1 MQIFPG
7 NKSEKE
13 FLRIKS
19 ICIFNYYSLYS
30 WKNFCS
36 LLTWNYAP
44 GFGRRNSYM
53 KLPGFFRKILLIV
66 PDIIAGFLIYESLRT
81 GSLKSSHEWKVYAAF
96 AASYIILKNT
106 ICFIILYTGYK
117 SQIALLR
124 GVIADFRKGKFSAG
138 KSGTPGDEGFAVI
151 AKELYALGKYFE
163 NMLTAQ
169 KDEIDKF
176 KELYNNIVLATSSYF
191 IVLDRKNEV
200 IYANESFCRN
210 FQYDLENLT
219 GKKVNEIFYFTAGPV
234 EDSIDKAR
242 AHEETVVLKSVR
254 LMSRN
259 RITFIADIKIS
270 VVHIQG
276 EKQIAFLMDDV
287 TSNARKDYQLSLIS
301 QISGSIQKD
310 DEIDMVLHAILTAVT
325 SGSGLGFNRA
335 MLFLSDDLETQL
347 IGRMAVGPDSFD
359 EALEI
364 WGAAQKIEPNI
375 IEEMKGA
382 TPIER
387 KGASFYNKVLGY
399 KINLTDN
406 PLFRQ
411 ALVSQKS
418 VHIIN
423 SYADSRVTPAFR
435 DFIDVSEF
443 LIAPLTAGNRSIG
456 IIIVDNKFNQAPIE
470 HDTIELLSIFSVQAA
485 LSIESCHSLS
495 SVKEQMSKIKSR
507 QEAIVES
514 EKLAAVGR
522 IAAHIAHEIRNPLV
536 TVGGYARRILQQAQT
551 LPKPEKI
558 EQAANVILQES
569 ERLEKTLSNVMD
581 FTRPATHIER
591 YNNLNEIII
600 DTHSLLKNV
609 FQERK
614 VECILDLGEDIPLVK
629 SDYNQLK
636 QVILNLYQNAMDA
649 MEGGGKITTKT
660 YLNETGNIA
669 YITIADTGQGISDEN
684 LERLFDPFFT
694 TKITGVGLGLAVV
707 KKIINDH
714 NGDISAKNTPEGGAM
729 FTIAFNIPKTE

>member
-1 MQIFPG
+1 MNISRFIR
-7 NKSEKE
+7 K
-13 FLRIKS
+13 
-19 ICIFNYYSLYS
+19 
-30 WKNFCS
+30 S
-36 LLTWNYAP
+36 LLILPDVFALILIFIVIRSG
-44 GFGRRNSYM
+44 GFMDNSHN
-53 KLPGFFRKILLIV
+53 KIFIECAALYLVLKNVICFV
-66 PDIIAGFLIYESLRT
+66 VLFTGHREQVGSLR
-81 GSLKSSHEWKVYAAF
+81 AM
-96 AASYIILKNT
+96 
-106 ICFIILYTGYK
+106 
-117 SQIALLR
+117 
-124 GVIADFRKGKFSAG
+124 IADFRKGKFSSAKSAESESAG
-138 KSGTPGDEGFAVI
+138 FETVS
-151 AKELYALGKYFE
+151 KELAALGRYVE
-163 NMLTAQ
+163 GIIASQ

-176 KELYNNIVLATSSYF
+176 KELYNNVVLSTSSYF
-191 IVLDRKNEV
+191 IVLDKKND
-200 IYANESFCRN
+200 IIFANESFCRN
-210 FQYDLENLT
+210 FQYDIENLT

-234 EDSIDKAR
+234 EDSIEKAR

-254 LMSRN
+254 LMSRS

-270 VVHIQG
+270 VVHVQG
-276 EKQIAFLMDDV
+276 EKQIAFLMDDI

-335 MLFLSDDLETQL
+335 MLFLCDDLDTQL
-347 IGRMAVGPDSFD
+347 VGRMAVGPDSFD

-364 WGAAQKIEPNI
+364 WGAAQKVEPNI
-375 IEEMKGA
+375 IEEMKIA
-382 TPIER
+382 APVHQ
-387 KGASFYNKVLGY
+387 KGAAFYNKVLGY
-399 KINLTDN
+399 KIDLGENQ
-406 PLFRQ
+406 LFRQ
-411 ALVSQKS
+411 TLLTQKS
-418 VHIIN
+418 AHIIN
-423 SYADSRVTPAFR
+423 SYADSRVSPEFR

-456 IIIVDNKFNQAPIE
+456 VIIVDNKFNQAPIE

-485 LSIESCHSLS
+485 LSIESCHNLS
-495 SVKEQMSKIKSR
+495 SVKDQMSKIKSR

-600 DTHSLLKNV
+600 DTYSLLKNV

-614 VECILDLGEDIPLVK
+614 VECALSLGENIPLVK

-649 MEGGGKITTKT
+649 MDGGGTITTKT
-660 YLNETGNIA
+660 FLNGTGDIA
-669 YITIADTGQGISDEN
+669 YITVKDTGQGISDEN
-684 LERLFDPFFT
+684 LERLFEPFFT

-714 NGDISAKNTPEGGAM
+714 NGDISAKNSPEGGAE

>member
-1 MQIFPG
+1 MNFPRIF
-7 NKSEKE
+7 
-13 FLRIKS
+13 RR
-19 ICIFNYYSLYS
+19 SLY
-30 WKNFCS
+30 
-36 LLTWNYAP
+36 
-44 GFGRRNSYM
+44 
-53 KLPGFFRKILLIV
+53 II
-66 PDIIAGFLIYESLRT
+66 PDILAVILFYKSLRS
-81 GSLKSSHEWKVYAAF
+81 GILQNNLELKIYAGC
-96 AASYIILKNT
+96 AAAYIVLKNAV
-106 ICFIILYTGYK
+106 CIIVFYTSYK
-117 SQIALLR
+117 ERISSIRAA
-124 GVIADFRKGKFSAG
+124 ITDFRKGKFS
-138 KSGTPGDEGFAVI
+138 I
-151 AKELYALGKYFE
+151 AKPAESGSTGFSLIIKDLTALGRYFE
-163 NMLTAQ
+163 SLLLAQ

-234 EDSIDKAR
+234 EDSIEKAR

-254 LMSRN
+254 LMSRS
-259 RITFIADIKIS
+259 RLTFIADIKIS

-335 MLFLSDDLETQL
+335 MLFLSDDLETNL
-347 IGRMAVGPDSFD
+347 IGKMAVGPDSFD

-364 WGAAQKIEPNI
+364 WGAARKIEPNI

-387 KGASFYNKVLGY
+387 KGANFYNKVLGY
-399 KINLTDN
+399 KINLTKN
-406 PLFRQ
+406 PLFKQ
-411 ALVSQKS
+411 ILLSQKS

-423 SYADSRVTPAFR
+423 SYADSRVTPEFR
-435 DFIDVSEF
+435 EFIDVSEF

-485 LSIESCHSLS
+485 LSIESCHNLS

-581 FTRPATHIER
+581 FTRPASHIER

-614 VECILDLGEDIPLVK
+614 VECILNLGEDIPLVK

-649 MEGGGKITTKT
+649 MEGGGEITTKT
-660 YLNETGNIA
+660 FLSETGDIV
-669 YITIADTGQGISDEN
+669 YITITDTGQGISDDN
-684 LERLFDPFFT
+684 IERLFDPFFT

-714 NGDISAKNTPEGGAM
+714 NGEITAANIEEGGAQ